1 MADRRAS
8 GSRVVNVRGGSW
20 SEAAEL
26 RGTPATDAEVL
37 RASEHD
43 PDRFGEIYRRH
54 AGVIFGFAASRLGP
68 QAADDVTA
76 ETFLAAFAIW
86 HRFDPNRSGARPWLL
101 GIAVRQIARRRRE
114 EAAHYR
120 AVAAGGLG
128 AREAAP
134 EGETP
139 AARAEAVAL
148 SGPLATALRSLR
160 RGDRD
165 VLLLVAWAELSYDEV
180 AVALGIPIG
189 TVRSRLHRARRTLRD
204 LIPALGSLDE
214 EAPSWTN

>member
-1 MADRRAS
+1 MSAT
-8 GSRVVNVRGGSW
+8 GGAW
-20 SEAAEL
+20 SEAAD
-26 RGTPATDAEVL
+26 RWGTTATDAELL

-54 AGVIFGFAASRLGP
+54 AKVIFGFAASRLGP

-76 ETFLAAFAIW
+76 ETFMAAFAIR
-86 HRFDPNRSGARPWLL
+86 HRFDPDRSGARPWLL

-120 AVAAGGLG
+120 AVAAVRPSAPLV
-128 AREAAP
+128 AP
-134 EGETP
+134 EAETP

-148 SGPLATALRSLR
+148 SGPLATALSSLGR
-160 RGDRD
+160 ADRD
-165 VLLLVAWAELSYDEV
+165 VLLLVAWAELSYGEV
-180 AVALGIPIG
+180 AEALGVPIG

-204 LIPALGSLDE
+204 LIPALRSLDE
-214 EAPSWTN
+214 EAPSWTS